1 MITST
6 IRFVSLRRGPAV
18 ARNFCST
25 SAVRAAEVKSLG
37 VIGAGQMVCNT
48 KYTTTMQV

>member
-1 MITST
+1 MLTST
-6 IRFVSLRRGPAV
+6 LRFVSLRRGPAV

-37 VIGAGQMVCNT
+37 VIGAGQMVCNIEYIPT
-48 KYTTTMQV
+48 LQI